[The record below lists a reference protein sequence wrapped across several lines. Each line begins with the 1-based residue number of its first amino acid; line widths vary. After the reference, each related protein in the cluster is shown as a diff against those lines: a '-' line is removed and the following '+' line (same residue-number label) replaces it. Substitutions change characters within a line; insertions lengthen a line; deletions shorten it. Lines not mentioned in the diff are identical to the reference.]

1 MLSFDDLQLELA
13 QLSFEEIG
21 VTCERFQISG
31 VTLVFEP
38 WFLAIRSVFF
48 AACLRVLSCVPVSE
62 SARASLV
69 GL

>member
-21 VTCERFQISG
+21 VTCERFQVSG

-48 AACLRVLSCVPVSE
+48 AACLRVLSCVPVSG